1 MPTPED
7 RAFFE
12 DLNDSLANSLES
24 AISDSLG
31 NPKNR
36 EIMIDMQSIRMI
48 GTVFD
53 EALKRNYKREAA
65 GTEGGGKGGQGKP
78 GSPEKKEEPLGTGW
92 KAITHSAGKLAIVAS
107 EFLAASKIVG
117 ASTRAL
123 QAGMQ
128 FGDIVARTAVTTSN
142 LALLKEQSIGESV
155 GAWGKTIQEMGA
167 SMEGSIKSGV
177 RNMNKEQMQFGM
189 RMEGLGVSMGAMNN
203 LTTNQNQLL
212 GRSADS
218 TRNLGNDMVDLSLAQ
233 GTFADAVIE
242 AANAMIDFQKGA
254 TSTMGAEFG
263 AEVMGFTAE
272 LTAKMGG
279 AFKADMPALMKGL
292 IKTDLEEAP
301 QMQALAG
308 FIGMDTSM
316 EAIQADPREFLMQAL
331 PAIAAMS
338 QQAQAAGPVEA
349 MAFNKIMK
357 ENFGVTA
364 GMMNTILQIDK
375 ATADVGG
382 VRNLSLMEDVK
393 DEERAAKDEKIKEGI
408 LGHSFEA
415 QKNMVQ
421 FNVAV
426 DNLNETFML
435 LDKSAW
441 ALKGAMDS
449 FMRDAITK
457 SAGGLGLLGGMGS
470 LLGLGAGGSLLA
482 GLLKNTGIGGKA
494 RRTAMRQR
502 RGGGGLID
510 RMRGGSFVEGDPS
523 KMNRAQLRELVKAE
537 GLDIKTSGKG
547 LTNEDIVKQIDDS
560 RAGWVKKATSKIPKP
575 KVSVKGA
582 GKVGLIAALGAGLM
596 ALMGG
601 DDEEEAV
608 KGAGGGG
615 GAGDGGASPEVMMEA
630 AFDAAQKPLTQR
642 QIKHGMVP
650 TAYGTIS
657 GSGRSH
663 DINTGK
669 PTSPWTY
676 KGTGMYKGK
685 EGAQLAL
692 EHTRAQYLEEER
704 LRDKNLAKGDHTGRR
719 FAASN
724 TRAMKMLQKKAAM
737 AIHGGGAE
745 YGGSYTGW
753 DKDLPTFDDE
763 ISGASA
769 EEAAVGGAAEESLK
783 GGGLPP
789 GVKGAVGLTL
799 GTTAMGA
806 AQAVAEKKA
815 ISKAGSVA
823 AYKASLK
830 AGKKGI
836 GKSLLK
842 KLPVIG
848 LIAGLGFGIS
858 RAMQGDWAGAGLE
871 VMSGAASMVPG
882 AGTAASVAIDAGLVA
897 RDVSQAMDGA
907 EQTADAAIGASES
920 EDTAPKTALEAIA
933 ENTARLVEVSTDSR
947 GIQEQIAARPVA
959 AQPEGVYNNTNVMA
973 EIEGD
978 IESLVDAG
986 LD

>member
-1 MPTPED
+1 
-7 RAFFE
+7 
-12 DLNDSLANSLES
+12 
-24 AISDSLG
+24 
-31 NPKNR
+31 
-36 EIMIDMQSIRMI
+36 
-48 GTVFD
+48 
-53 EALKRNYKREAA
+53 
-65 GTEGGGKGGQGKP
+65 
-78 GSPEKKEEPLGTGW
+78 
-92 KAITHSAGKLAIVAS
+92 
-107 EFLAASKIVG
+107 
-117 ASTRAL
+117 
-123 QAGMQ
+123 
-128 FGDIVARTAVTTSN
+128 
-142 LALLKEQSIGESV
+142 
-155 GAWGKTIQEMGA
+155 
-167 SMEGSIKSGV
+167 
-177 RNMNKEQMQFGM
+177 
-189 RMEGLGVSMGAMNN
+189 
-203 LTTNQNQLL
+203 
-212 GRSADS
+212 
-218 TRNLGNDMVDLSLAQ
+218 
-233 GTFADAVIE
+233 
-242 AANAMIDFQKGA
+242 
-254 TSTMGAEFG
+254 
-263 AEVMGFTAE
+263 
-272 LTAKMGG
+272 
-279 AFKADMPALMKGL
+279 
-292 IKTDLEEAP
+292 
-301 QMQALAG
+301 
-308 FIGMDTSM
+308 M

-338 QQAQAAGPVEA
+338 QRAMAAGPVEA

-415 QKNMVQ
+415 QKNMLQ

-426 DNLNETFML
+426 DNLNETFAL

-441 ALKGAMDS
+441 ALKLAMDS
-449 FMRDAITK
+449 FMRDTITK
-457 SAGGLGLLGGMGS
+457 SAGGLGLLGGMGG
-470 LLGLGAGGSLLA
+470 LLGMGAGGSLLA
-482 GLLKNTGIGGKA
+482 GILKNTGVGGKM
-494 RRTAMRQR
+494 RRTVMRQKS
-502 RGGGGLID
+502 GGGGLID
-510 RMRGGSFVEGDPS
+510 RMRGGSFVEADPS
-523 KMNRAQLRELVKAE
+523 KMNRTQLRELVKAE

-547 LTNEDIVKQIDDS
+547 VTNDDIVKQIDDA
-560 RAGWVKKATSKIPKP
+560 RAGWVKKATRKIPKP
-575 KVSVKGA
+575 KLSAKGA
-582 GKVGLIAALGAGLM
+582 GKVGLMAAIGAGLW

-615 GAGDGGASPEVMMEA
+615 GAGAGDGGAPAEEMEKA
-630 AFDAAQKPLTQR
+630 VTQS
-642 QIKHGMVP
+642 V
-650 TAYGTIS
+650 GTIS
-657 GSGRSH
+657 GS
-663 DINTGK
+663 K
-669 PTSPWTY
+669 PGLNLDTFQREGEWKYT
-676 KGTGMYKGK
+676 GTGIYEGK

-692 EHTRAQYLEEER
+692 EHSRAGYLQAKADR
-704 LRDKNLAKGDHTGRR
+704 AKNLAFNDHRGRI
-719 FAASN
+719 FAESN
-724 TRAMKMLQKKAAM
+724 AEEMKMYQQQAAV

-745 YGGSYTGW
+745 YAGGFGGP
-753 DKDLPTFDDE
+753 LGEMPTFDDE

-959 AQPEGVYNNTNVMA
+959 VQPEGVYNNTNVMA